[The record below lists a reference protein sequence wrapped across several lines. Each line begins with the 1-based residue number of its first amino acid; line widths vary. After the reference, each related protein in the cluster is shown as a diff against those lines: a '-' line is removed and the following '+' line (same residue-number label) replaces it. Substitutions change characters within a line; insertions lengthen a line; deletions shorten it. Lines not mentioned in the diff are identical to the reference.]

1 MPRQVTLEDGTE
13 IDLPDEVLDELKNEG
28 VSEFREANP
37 DVDRI
42 DELKT
47 EAEEAQA
54 KLTEIEER
62 QAQKGQNMSELRKQK
77 ENAEKEAKEA
87 QDRLGKEIAEV
98 KNLVVNKTK
107 TETLKSLIGDDEE
120 MNKKALHIYD
130 VVLSGMPSTT
140 DVEIAERVKAA
151 VRLAKPDKTP
161 ETMGYEV
168 RSSAGSGMAPK
179 ISNEDLGIASQYLG
193 ADKIKQNKAAVEE
206 MRKRRQENG

>member
-13 IDLPDEVLDELKNEG
+13 IDLPDETVDELKNEG

-42 DELKT
+42 EELKSA
-47 EAEEAQA
+47 AEEAQA
-54 KLTEIEER
+54 KLTEIEEK

-77 ENAEKEAKEA
+77 ESAEKDAKEA
-87 QDRLGKEIAEV
+87 NEKVTSELKRIEGMIT
-98 KNLVVNKTK
+98 NKTK
-107 TETLKSLIGDDEE
+107 SETMKSLIGDDEE

-161 ETMGYEV
+161 DTMGYEV

-193 ADKIKQNKAAVEE
+193 VDKIKQNKAAVEE

>member
-1 MPRQVTLEDGTE
+1 MPEVITRDDGTE
-13 IDLPDEVLDELKNEG
+13 IELNDDEVEAIKSKAVE
-28 VSEFREANP
+28 EFREANP

-42 DELKT
+42 DELKSA
-47 EAEEAQA
+47 AEEAQA
-54 KLTEIEER
+54 KLTEIEEK

-77 ENAEKEAKEA
+77 EAAEKDAKEA
-87 QDRLGKEIAEV
+87 NEKVTSELKRIEGMIT
-98 KNLVVNKTK
+98 NKTK
-107 TETLKSLIGDDEE
+107 SETMKSLIGDDEE

-161 ETMGYEV
+161 DTMGYEV

-193 ADKIKQNKAAVEE
+193 VDKIKQNKAAVEE